1 MEEPGI
7 SSAFQLNL
15 QPKYSAGDPRS
26 LLWKVRMGKEMRACM
41 CTSRFVS
48 SSLSRSRAVWA
59 PLYLPLPPLLPRA
72 SFPAPPS
79 LPAAASL
86 DFVSDF
92 PRKGLHGGHGV
103 KNTAFLMH
111 SLGKQAGTTLAH
123 PLCVL
128 AGHAASST
136 CRSSHFSFS
145 FYSFYTL
152 QRNHDNVF
160 TCSAAHNVNYNL
172 THLSNVS

>member
-1 MEEPGI
+1 
-7 SSAFQLNL
+7 
-15 QPKYSAGDPRS
+15 
-26 LLWKVRMGKEMRACM
+26 M
-41 CTSRFVS
+41 CTSRLVS
-48 SSLSRSRAVWA
+48 SSLFRSRAAWA

-72 SFPAPPS
+72 SFPARPPPS
-79 LPAAASL
+79 LPEAASL

-103 KNTAFLMH
+103 KNTAFLTH
-111 SLGKQAGTTLAH
+111 SLGKQAATTLAL

-145 FYSFYTL
+145 FYSFDTL

-160 TCSAAHNVNYNL
+160 TCSAPGSVNYNL

>member
-1 MEEPGI
+1 
-7 SSAFQLNL
+7 
-15 QPKYSAGDPRS
+15 
-26 LLWKVRMGKEMRACM
+26 MGKEMRACV

-59 PLYLPLPPLLPRA
+59 PPYLPLPPLLPRA
-72 SFPAPPS
+72 SFPALPPP

-111 SLGKQAGTTLAH
+111 SLGKQAGTTLAL

-136 CRSSHFSFS
+136 CRSSHSTLT

-152 QRNHDNVF
+152 QRNHHNVF
-160 TCSAAHNVNYNL
+160 TCSAPGSVNYNL
-172 THLSNVS
+172 AHLSNVS